1 MQVSPSV
8 VVDIVDELERRAA
21 LRRIRDQVDRRRQMV
36 EPTDAGVSL
45 ANECLRISQQ
55 LDRELLAPFN
65 DEAGRADLR
74 RALSTL
80 LKAHNVLQ
88 PGPLDRSG
96 LTSRPNSLRGW
107 LPAACKGAPTALMAS
122 ARERVFR

>member
-74 RALSTL
+74 RPFDTPQGAQRS
-80 LKAHNVLQ
+80 AA
-88 PGPLDRSG
+88 GAARPLRAD
-96 LTSRPNSLRGW
+96 
-107 LPAACKGAPTALMAS
+107 LPAELAQRMAS
-122 ARERVFR
+122 SGM